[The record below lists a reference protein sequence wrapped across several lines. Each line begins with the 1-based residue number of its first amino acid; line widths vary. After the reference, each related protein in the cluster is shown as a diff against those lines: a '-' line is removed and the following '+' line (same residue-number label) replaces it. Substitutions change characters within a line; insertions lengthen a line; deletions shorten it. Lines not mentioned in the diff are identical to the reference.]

1 MDKIQESA
9 YAKLNL
15 TLDVVG
21 RRGDGY
27 HEMEMVMQSV
37 TLCDTLTLTP
47 QQGRTTA
54 RTNLSFLPTGDKNL
68 AVMAAN
74 HFYETLNQPQ
84 KHFDIHIEKRTPVCA
99 GLAGGSSDGAAVLRA
114 LNRVEGEPFTP
125 LELAK
130 IGEKFGS
137 DVPYCVLG
145 TTALAKGRGEEL
157 TPLSPCPHCWVV
169 LCKPPFPVSTP
180 ELFQRIDSTK
190 ITCRPDTQGMIS
202 ALKAGDLGGI
212 AHRLFNVFEE
222 ALPRTQ
228 HQTVEEIKSTLIQLG
243 ALGSTMSGSG
253 PTVFGLFDDEGRAKA
268 AYETLKQSYQ
278 ETFLA
283 ETV

>member
-1 MDKIQESA
+1 MNIIQESA
-9 YAKLNL
+9 FAKLNL

-21 RRGDGY
+21 LRPDGY

-47 QQGRTTA
+47 QEGRTTA

-74 HFYETLNQPQ
+74 HFYETLGIPQ
-84 KHFDIHIEKRTPVCA
+84 RHFEIFIEKRTPVCA

-114 LNRVEGEPFTP
+114 LNRLEGSPFSP

-157 TPLSPCPHCWVV
+157 TPLPPCPHCWVV

-190 ITCRPDTQGMIS
+190 ITCRPDTLGMIA
-202 ALKAGDLGGI
+202 ALEGGDLNGV

-228 HQTVEEIKSTLIQLG
+228 RQTVDEIKNSLIQLG
-243 ALGSTMSGSG
+243 ALGAAMSGSG
-253 PTVFGLFDDEGRAKA
+253 PTVFGLFDNQSIAQA
-268 AYETLKQSYQ
+268 AYEALKQSYQ